1 MGRLYVAS
9 VLSAISRRQPATV
22 ADVELK
28 PITPGAW
35 AAWAR
40 VDSQL
45 PVPAA
50 EPQIAPV
57 PVATTLKPVAGR
69 A

>member
-9 VLSAISRRQPATV
+9 VLIAMSSKRRTAAPAE
-22 ADVELK
+22 ELK

-35 AAWAR
+35 AAWAKSW
-40 VDSQL
+40 DSKSEA
-45 PVPAA
+45 PAA
-50 EPQIAPV
+50 Q
-57 PVATTLKPVAGR
+57 PVAAHLHPAGSK